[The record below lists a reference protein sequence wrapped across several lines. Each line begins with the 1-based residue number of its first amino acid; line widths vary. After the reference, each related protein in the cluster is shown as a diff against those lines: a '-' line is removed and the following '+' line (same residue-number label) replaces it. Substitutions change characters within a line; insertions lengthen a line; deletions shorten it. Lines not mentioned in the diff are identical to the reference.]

1 LDERLSNV
9 SLEEEMSLLAN
20 YSCQKTH
27 QRPLLHSRWYNDNV
41 FGRLKKLD
49 GDNTFM
55 NQSPVK
61 VLVVPIQVQSR
72 QLNLGPIKG

>member
-1 LDERLSNV
+1 
-9 SLEEEMSLLAN
+9 
-20 YSCQKTH
+20 
-27 QRPLLHSRWYNDNV
+27 V